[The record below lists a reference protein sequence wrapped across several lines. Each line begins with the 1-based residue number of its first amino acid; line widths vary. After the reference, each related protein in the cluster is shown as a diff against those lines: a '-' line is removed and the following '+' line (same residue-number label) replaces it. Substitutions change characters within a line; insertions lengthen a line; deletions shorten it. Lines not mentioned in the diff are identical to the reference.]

1 MKCKWHGTQL
11 GHLECPECANE
22 KTAKVD
28 SRPASCSEP
37 PLGGRWHAGN
47 GVLVNGTLRI
57 AVASFDTDPP
67 EDFQKE
73 VFEWIAEKLNE
84 AQNVKLTRRD

>member
-1 MKCKWHGTQL
+1 MN
-11 GHLECPECANE
+11 EPETNTETPEREGDC
-22 KTAKVD
+22 
-28 SRPASCSEP
+28 SPASCSEP

-84 AQNVKLTRRD
+84 AQNAQGMPRREQPERK

>member
-1 MKCKWHGTQL
+1 MNITNKL
-11 GHLECPECANE
+11 GPNPTTEKILRGGDCPP
-22 KTAKVD
+22 T
-28 SRPASCSEP
+28 SCSEP

-84 AQNVKLTRRD
+84 AQNGKDHRS